1 MEVAV
6 RTHVGMKR
14 RINEDRTGL
23 FTREGGRFMLAVVAD
38 GMGGH
43 KSGDTASR
51 MAVEGFGEEFIKAD
65 ITKLNTGDGRAGWL
79 ADVTDRLNR
88 GLFEHARSNEE
99 CRGMGTTIEA
109 AVIAG
114 KEVTLCHIGD
124 SRTYKLGPEGFEQ
137 VTKDHSLVSLLV
149 DSGEIT
155 EEEARIHP
163 KRNFIMKALGTDD
176 TVEPDIIP
184 LGLPEGSALLIC
196 SDGLSNKLGENEIAE
211 TVAGKGTATER
222 ADALVNLANERGG
235 EDNISVIL
243 IDNGVREADA
253 G

>member
-1 MEVAV
+1 
-6 RTHVGMKR
+6 MKR
-14 RINEDRTGL
+14 RINEDRTGI

-38 GMGGH
+38 GMGGL

-51 MAVEGFGEEFIKAD
+51 MAVEGFGEEFVRAD
-65 ITKLNTGDGRAGWL
+65 LTNLKTDDGRSIWL
-79 ADVTDRLNR
+79 ADVTERLNR
-88 GLFEHARSNEE
+88 DLLEHARFNEE

-114 KEVTLCHIGD
+114 EEVTLCHIGD
-124 SRTYKLGPEGFEQ
+124 SRTYRLGSEGFEQ

-163 KRNFIMKALGTDD
+163 KRNFIIKALGTDES
-176 TVEPDIIP
+176 VEPDIIP
-184 LGLPEGSALLIC
+184 LRLPEGSALLLC
-196 SDGLSNKLGENEIAE
+196 SDGLSNKLGENEMAE

-222 ADALVNLANERGG
+222 ADSLVDLANERGG

>member
-1 MEVAV
+1 
-6 RTHVGMKR
+6 
-14 RINEDRTGL
+14 
-23 FTREGGRFMLAVVAD
+23 MLAVVAD

-43 KSGDTASR
+43 RSGDTASR
-51 MAVEGFGEEFIKAD
+51 MAVEGFGGEFVRAD
-65 ITKLNTGDGRAGWL
+65 LTNLKTDDGRSIWL
-79 ADVTDRLNR
+79 ADVTERLNR
-88 GLFEHARSNEE
+88 DLLEHARFNEE

-114 KEVTLCHIGD
+114 EEVTLCHIGD
-124 SRTYKLGPEGFEQ
+124 SRTYRLGSEGFEQ

-163 KRNFIMKALGTDD
+163 KRNFIIKALGTDES
-176 TVEPDIIP
+176 VEPDIIP
-184 LGLPEGSALLIC
+184 LRLPEGSALLLC
-196 SDGLSNKLGENEIAE
+196 SDGLSNKLGENEMAE

-222 ADALVNLANERGG
+222 ADSLVDLANERGG